1 MKKEYLWEYLQ
12 INKGRKNIFDADEV
26 PFLKPAT
33 EYFDLGESISV
44 SEKFKTKWP
53 AITFSRSC
61 LVDGAILIQDIAPDA
76 ALTQAAKKLNEISN
90 ITLQV
95 VDGLSLTKDMVTLIK
110 KSGVLSYNPLIIY
123 PGNGSQ
129 SVRRYLISAD
139 KQFALNSVSLPTQRT
154 MIRNGEFD
162 LTVNYFPLAQNINTG
177 TVLIIDDVVASGQT
191 AQSIA
196 AELKKRFPSIRCV
209 LATWLFVMP
218 TRPENKNSD
227 SGIRDIDQTL
237 SSIVL
242 KGNLTSRP
250 PINSLSCF
258 IRSEDQ
264 YEEMKVNFLKKY
276 ITDQQTFRKFI
287 SSIEETI

>member
-1 MKKEYLWEYLQ
+1 MKKECLWEYLQ
-12 INKGRKNIFDADEV
+12 INRGRKFIFDADEV
-26 PFLKPAT
+26 PFLKPAMD
-33 EYFDLGESISV
+33 YSDLGESISV

-53 AITFSRSC
+53 SIAFSRAC
-61 LVDGAILIQDIAPDA
+61 LADGAILIQDITPNA
-76 ALTQAAKKLNEISN
+76 ALTQAAKRLNEISN

-110 KSGVLSYNPLIIY
+110 RSGVLSDSPLIIY

-139 KQFALNSVSLPTQRT
+139 KQFALNSVGLPTQRT
-154 MIRNGEFD
+154 MIGNGKFD
-162 LTVNYFPLAQNINTG
+162 LTVDYSPLPQDINTG

-196 AELKKRFPSIRCV
+196 TELKKRFLSIRCI
-209 LATWLFVMP
+209 LATWLFVIP
-218 TRPENKNSD
+218 TKPENKNSD
-227 SGIRDIDQTL
+227 SGIQDVDQAL

-258 IRSEDQ
+258 IRNENQ
-264 YEEMKVNFLKKY
+264 YEKMKVNFLKKY
-276 ITDQQTFRKFI
+276 ITDQQTFEKFI
-287 SSIEETI
+287 SSIEKAI